1 MVKLGGA
8 APVPL
13 RVVVCGEPAALSAT
27 DRVAEKLA
35 AEPGENVTEIA
46 QLAPAASDS
55 PQLLV

>member
-1 MVKLGGA
+1 M
-8 APVPL
+8 PL